1 MFMKQWP
8 AGFGMLCIW
17 VVASQLIVSGAQAE
31 TGSERASQLD
41 IIVITPERMS
51 KAIRVDDV
59 REALRSVPGNVSVI
73 DGEDYS
79 ERTVT
84 SLSDAL
90 WGVPGVRAPSGS
102 GQESARVSI
111 RGSGL
116 SSGGV
121 RGLRLLRDGLP
132 LGRLDDLGDS
142 IYADPAGAD
151 YMEVFRGANA
161 MGLGVATLGGAI
173 NLVSPTGYSRPG
185 VTLRV
190 DGGTHGY
197 AKGAATI
204 GEVFDNGLDFYAS
217 ASTFHSN
224 GAREHSAQ
232 TLSRFY
238 GNVGYRFSPTSR
250 GRLHMTREFYKV
262 EMPGPLTRSQL
273 QNDPSQANADY
284 VVADS
289 RIRTHPRW
297 HTAYVHEL
305 DLGGDDHL
313 SLGAFHTGTKFV
325 SPGTG
330 YVSHYDATDYGVS
343 WRHEIN
349 RRPGG
354 RDNQFVWGGNL
365 GRGRSHDAATW
376 PDYLAPLPFPLSANL
391 ATLDAKRAN
400 LELFAENTYWARPDL
415 ALIVG
420 AQATRVW
427 RRTDNH
433 VAPLAAAYFP
443 DGSATARYSGLSPRL
458 GIVWDVASDA
468 QVFANVSR
476 SYEPPNS
483 LNFYTFEGLLKAQ
496 RATTAELGT
505 RGGSDDLGWE
515 LAAYHSWVRD
525 EILLAADAGNP
536 YLPARAHN
544 ARATRHMGLELGIH
558 GRWRPTGLPGY
569 LDWRLAYTWSRFR
582 FYDDAVYGNNA
593 IPGVPPHMA
602 QLTMLYRHPSG
613 FYAGPGIETAS
624 GWYVDQANSVK
635 APGYGVVNFTMGYE
649 APDGKYRVA
658 LDGRNLTG
666 KRYAA
671 MTEYVLDARKMG
683 DKRYFTPG
691 QQRAVFLSLQMGF

>member
-1 MFMKQWP
+1 MKQWP
-8 AGFGMLCIW
+8 AGVCVLCAW
-17 VVASQLIVSGAQAE
+17 VAASQFIMSGAQAE
-31 TGSERASQLD
+31 TGPEGASRLD
-41 IIVITPERMS
+41 LIVITPERMS
-51 KAIRVDDV
+51 KVITVDDA
-59 REALRSVPGNVSVI
+59 REALRALPGNVSVI
-73 DGEDYS
+73 DAQTYR

-90 WGVPGVRAPSGS
+90 WGVPGVFAPSGS

-116 SSGGV
+116 SSEGV

-142 IYADPAGAD
+142 IYADAAGAD
-151 YMEVFRGANA
+151 YIEVFRGANA

-197 AKGAATI
+197 TKGAATI
-204 GEVFDNGLDFYAS
+204 GQAFDNGLDFYAS
-217 ASTFHSN
+217 ASALHSQ

-232 TLSRFY
+232 TISRFY
-238 GNVGYRFSPTSR
+238 GNIGYRFSPTSR
-250 GRLHMTREFYKV
+250 GRLHLTRDFYKV
-262 EMPGPLTRSQL
+262 EMPGPLTWSQL
-273 QNDPSQANADY
+273 QHDPSQANAGH
-284 VVADS
+284 VAADT

-297 HTAYVHEL
+297 HTAYVHEI
-305 DLGGDDHL
+305 DLGADDSL

-325 SPGTG
+325 SPGTSF
-330 YVSHYDATDYGVS
+330 VSRYDATDYGVS

-365 GRGRSHDAATW
+365 GKGRSHDAATW

-391 ATLDAKRAN
+391 ATLEARRAN
-400 LELFAENTYWARPDL
+400 LELFAENTYWARHDL
-415 ALIVG
+415 ALIFG
-420 AQATRVW
+420 AQASRVW
-427 RRTDNH
+427 RRTENR
-433 VAPLAAAYFP
+433 VAPLASAYFP
-443 DGSATARYSGLSPRL
+443 DGNATARYSGLSPRV
-458 GIVWDVASDA
+458 GVVWNVATNA
-468 QVFANVSR
+468 QAFANVSR

-505 RGGSDDLGWE
+505 RGGGDDLGWE
-515 LAAYHSWVRD
+515 IAAYHSWVSN

-544 ARATRHMGLELGIH
+544 ARATRHVGLELGLH
-558 GRWRPTGLPGY
+558 GRWRPAGLPGH
-569 LDWRLAYTWSRFR
+569 LDWRAAYTWSHFR
-582 FYDDAVYGNNA
+582 FSNDAVYGNNA

-602 QLTMLYRHPSG
+602 QFNLLYRHPSG
-613 FYAGPGIETAS
+613 LYAGPAIEMAS
-624 GWYVDQANSVK
+624 AWYVDQANSVK
-635 APGYGVVNFTMGYE
+635 ASGYGVVNFTMGYE
-649 APDGKYRVA
+649 APDGKYRIA

-671 MTEYVLDARKMG
+671 MSEYVLDARKTS

-691 QQRAVFLSLQMGF
+691 QQRAVFVSLQIGL